1 MIADTIVVVLLCIMP
16 AQEPKQNKENRFK
29 ETFEQADREFDK
41 KYRLDIEAIKNASRE
56 AAIQAF
62 EKTNNELFMKEEK

>member
-29 ETFEQADREFDK
+29 ETFEQADREFEK
-41 KYRLDIEAIKNASRE
+41 KYMLDIEALKSASRE

-62 EKTNNELFMKEEK
+62 EKTKNEQFRKEEK

>member
-16 AQEPKQNKENRFK
+16 AQELKQNKENRFK
-29 ETFEQADREFDK
+29 EIFEQADREFDK
-41 KYRLDIEAIKNASRE
+41 KYRLDIEALKSASRE

-62 EKTNNELFMKEEK
+62 EKTKNELFMKEEK

>member
-29 ETFEQADREFDK
+29 ETFEQADREFEK
-41 KYRLDIEAIKNASRE
+41 KYSLDIEALKSASRE
-56 AAIQAF
+56 AAAQAF
-62 EKTNNELFMKEEK
+62 QKTKNELFRKEE

>member
-16 AQEPKQNKENRFK
+16 AQEQKQNKGNRFK

-41 KYRLDIEAIKNASRE
+41 KYRLDIEALKCASRE
-56 AAIQAF
+56 AAAQAF
-62 EKTNNELFMKEEK
+62 QKTKNELFRKEQK

>member
-41 KYRLDIEAIKNASRE
+41 KYRLDIEALKSASRE
-56 AAIQAF
+56 AAAQAF
-62 EKTNNELFMKEEK
+62 EKTKNKLFRKEQK

>member
-41 KYRLDIEAIKNASRE
+41 KYRIDIEALKSASRE

-62 EKTNNELFMKEEK
+62 QKTKNELFRKEE

>member
-16 AQEPKQNKENRFK
+16 AQQPNQNKENRFK

-41 KYRLDIEAIKNASRE
+41 KYRLDIEALKRASRE
-56 AAIQAF
+56 AAAQAF
-62 EKTNNELFMKEEK
+62 QKTKNELFRKEE

>member
-41 KYRLDIEAIKNASRE
+41 KYRLDIEAIKSASRE

>member
-29 ETFEQADREFDK
+29 ETFEQADREFYK
-41 KYRLDIEAIKNASRE
+41 KYRLDIEALKSASRE
-56 AAIQAF
+56 AAAQAF
-62 EKTNNELFMKEEK
+62 EKTKNELFRKEQK

>member
-29 ETFEQADREFDK
+29 EIFEQADREFDK
-41 KYRLDIEAIKNASRE
+41 KYRLDIEALKSASRE

-62 EKTNNELFMKEEK
+62 EKTKNELFMKEEK

>member
-16 AQEPKQNKENRFK
+16 VQESKQNKENRFK

-41 KYRLDIEAIKNASRE
+41 KYRLDIEALKSASRE
-56 AAIQAF
+56 AAAQAF
-62 EKTNNELFMKEEK
+62 QKTKNELFRKEE

>member
-41 KYRLDIEAIKNASRE
+41 KYRLDIEALKSASRE
-56 AAIQAF
+56 AAAQAF
-62 EKTNNELFMKEEK
+62 EKTKNELFMKEEK